1 MKTKIFFNFLS
12 LGLILGISQSF
23 IFLLPITILI
33 YFLFLKK
40 IYKMESYLEGS
51 LCSWTLGFGFFL
63 GSMHWMINPFLIY
76 EKHFYLVPLG
86 ALVFPILM
94 GLFFIIPV
102 NLIIFFAK
110 NFQLLKRRIF
120 LKSLIVSIF
129 FFSSEILRSKLFGG
143 LPLNLTGHFWAFNSE
158 FIQITKFFG
167 FFGLSFLTII
177 WFVLISNLLIEK
189 RFKTSCLIFFFFP
202 VIFLS
207 FNFINQDKKKIKN
220 DELSVRVVQ
229 PNIPQSEKWNRL
241 FFEKNIEKLINLSLK
256 DNDVNIPKIVIWPE
270 AALTLY
276 LNEELEFLNY
286 LKKKI
291 PSNITLVTGALRR
304 VLENDEVKIFNSL
317 YVLEGSKIVHYDKK
331 KLVPFGEFVPL
342 RNFVDFLKITPGSTD
357 FSVGR
362 GSGILEIKL
371 KNKKIIFE
379 PSICYEAIFQT
390 FHKIDSQII
399 INITN
404 DAWFG
409 NTLGPKQHLSAQI
422 FRAVEK
428 SVPLIRSAN
437 SGISAVTNEN
447 GKLIK
452 KINLNKEGFVEV
464 KLLLKKNQ
472 TFFETNKN
480 YSLVFLIFFVFFLF
494 YLIDIFYHL
503 KVRVKPEI

>member
-207 FNFINQDKKKIKN
+207 FNFINQDKKK
-220 DELSVRVVQ
+220 
-229 PNIPQSEKWNRL
+229 
-241 FFEKNIEKLINLSLK
+241 
-256 DNDVNIPKIVIWPE
+256 
-270 AALTLY
+270 
-276 LNEELEFLNY
+276 
-286 LKKKI
+286 
-291 PSNITLVTGALRR
+291 
-304 VLENDEVKIFNSL
+304 
-317 YVLEGSKIVHYDKK
+317 
-331 KLVPFGEFVPL
+331 
-342 RNFVDFLKITPGSTD
+342 
-357 FSVGR
+357 
-362 GSGILEIKL
+362 
-371 KNKKIIFE
+371 
-379 PSICYEAIFQT
+379 
-390 FHKIDSQII
+390 
-399 INITN
+399 
-404 DAWFG
+404 
-409 NTLGPKQHLSAQI
+409 
-422 FRAVEK
+422 
-428 SVPLIRSAN
+428 
-437 SGISAVTNEN
+437 
-447 GKLIK
+447 
-452 KINLNKEGFVEV
+452 
-464 KLLLKKNQ
+464 
-472 TFFETNKN
+472 
-480 YSLVFLIFFVFFLF
+480 
-494 YLIDIFYHL
+494 
-503 KVRVKPEI
+503 